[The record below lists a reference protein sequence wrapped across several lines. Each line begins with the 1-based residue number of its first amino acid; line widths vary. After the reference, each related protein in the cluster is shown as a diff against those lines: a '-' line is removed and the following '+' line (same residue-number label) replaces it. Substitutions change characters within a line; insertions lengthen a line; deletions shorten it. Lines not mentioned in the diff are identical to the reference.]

1 MGIATTCSRR
11 AIFLVAMIPLAA
23 QSKPP
28 MPHQSC
34 LVVGI
39 ADGDT
44 LTARCGAPGEY
55 TQVKVRLAE
64 IDAPEKK
71 QPFGQR
77 SKESLSDLCFGA
89 MATIKPNTT
98 DRYGR
103 TVARV
108 ECRGKDAN
116 LEQVR
121 AGMAWAYLRYLT
133 DQAVLDAELVA
144 RRERVGLWRDAEP
157 VEPWEFRRVARTAN
171 KTTG

>member
-1 MGIATTCSRR
+1 M
-11 AIFLVAMIPLAA
+11 
-23 QSKPP
+23 PP
-28 MPHQSC
+28 QTC

-44 LTARCGAPGEY
+44 LTARCGEPGEY
-55 TQVKVRLAE
+55 LQVKVRLAE

-77 SKESLSDLCFGA
+77 AKESLSDLCFQA
-89 MATIKPNTT
+89 MATIKPQTI

-108 ECRGKDAN
+108 ECRGKDAS

-121 AGMAWAYLRYLT
+121 AGMAWAYTKYLT
-133 DQAVLDAELVA
+133 DQAVLDVELAA
-144 RRERVGLWRDAEP
+144 RRDRVGLWQDAEP
-157 VEPWEFRRVARTAN
+157 VEPWEFRAGKRRQLQ
-171 KTTG
+171 KKELL